1 MVQSKKDLFGAVFA
15 EFLATALFIWI
26 GCGAAISSNTWH
38 SGNSNP
44 ELGSVVGISIAF
56 GFGISVLA
64 YGIGHVSGGH
74 INPAVTFSFLI
85 RGEMSLASAIMY
97 MLAQFFGAF
106 IGALFLYASVVGLT
120 TGCEGNSVDTID
132 DGANERLCASSCT
145 LDADSGLFMDC
156 GPPFGLGTNVV
167 SGAIGQGS
175 AFIAELIGTFVL
187 VFTVLMAAVHPS
199 NGSGPNAAPIAIG
212 WSVMLAHLVLVPLTG
227 CGINPAR
234 TFGPAIVSL
243 FFGADSFVRG
253 AWVYYTAPFAGSLCA
268 TLSYEIIFKHV
279 PAVGE
284 EAVANQPPRSSSV
297 VGNIPEGLTSKFVDE
312 A

>member
-38 SGNSNP
+38 SGNTNP
-44 ELGSVVGISIAF
+44 EVGSVVGIALAF

-85 RGEMSLASAIMY
+85 RGEMSFASAIMY

-120 TGCEGNSVDTID
+120 TGCEGNTADQID
-132 DGANERLCASSCT
+132 DGANVRLCSASCT
-145 LDADSGLFMDC
+145 LDENDVFGDC
-156 GPPFGLGTNVV
+156 GAPFGLGANTV

-187 VFTVLMAAVHPS
+187 VFTVLMAAVHKS

-234 TFGPAIVSL
+234 TFGPAIVALISGTNT
-243 FFGADSFVRG
+243 FIRG

-268 TLSYEIIFKHV
+268 TLSYEIIFKNV
-279 PAVGE
+279 PTVE
-284 EAVANQPPRSSSV
+284 DDDEAV
-297 VGNIPEGLTSKFVDE
+297 
-312 A
+312 